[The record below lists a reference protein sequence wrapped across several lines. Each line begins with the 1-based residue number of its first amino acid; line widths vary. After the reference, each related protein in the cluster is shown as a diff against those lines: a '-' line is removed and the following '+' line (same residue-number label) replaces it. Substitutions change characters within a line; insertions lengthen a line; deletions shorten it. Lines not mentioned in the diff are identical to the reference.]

1 MILFL
6 PRRIRW
12 GFRLVV
18 LVFGAA
24 LIYLGVVAYQVYRAA
39 HMDQAGPAQAIIV
52 MGAAQYNG
60 TPSPDLAARL
70 DQAYELWKRGY
81 ASVVVVTGG
90 RQPGDVFTEAQAGQ
104 GYLES
109 KGVPDSDILA
119 DNQGN
124 NSWESLSGAAAKLAP
139 RQLRRVILVSDPFHD
154 LRIQEMA
161 SALGLSGLVS
171 PTLTSPIRGAAVV
184 PYYAKETLAVGLG
197 RLIGYRRLSGFSRS
211 LGLVRSPLGG
221 G

>member
-6 PRRIRW
+6 PRLIRW

-18 LVFGAA
+18 LAFGAA
-24 LIYLGVVAYQVYRAA
+24 LVYLGVIAYQVYRAA
-39 HMDQAGPAQAIIV
+39 HTDQAGPAQAIIV

-70 DQAYELWKRGY
+70 DHAYELWKRGY

-90 RQPGDVFTEAQAGQ
+90 RQAGDVFTEAEAGR
-104 GYLES
+104 GYLEA

-119 DNQGN
+119 DSQGN
-124 NSWESLSGAAAKLAP
+124 NSWQSLSGAAADLAT
-139 RQLRRVILVSDPFHD
+139 RQLRRVIVVSDPFHD
-154 LRIQEMA
+154 LRIQGMA
-161 SALGLSGLVS
+161 SSLGLSGLVS
-171 PTLTSPIRGAAVV
+171 PTLTSPIRGAAVI

-211 LGLVRSPLGG
+211 LGLVRAPLSGG
-221 G
+221 

>member
-6 PRRIRW
+6 PRLIRW
-12 GFRLVV
+12 GFRLMM
-18 LVFGAA
+18 LAFGAA
-24 LIYLGVVAYQVYRAA
+24 LVYLGVVAYQVYRAA
-39 HMDQAGPAQAIIV
+39 HTDQAAPAQAIIV
-52 MGAAQYNG
+52 MGAAEYNG

-70 DQAYELWKRGY
+70 DHAYELWKRGY

-90 RQPGDVFTEAQAGQ
+90 GQPGDVFTEADAGR
-104 GYLES
+104 GYLEA

-124 NSWESLSGAAAKLAP
+124 NSWESLSGAAGALAP
-139 RQLRRVILVSDPFHD
+139 RRLTRVILVSDPFHD

-161 SALGLSGLVS
+161 SDLGLSGLVS

-211 LGLVRSPLGG
+211 LGLVRMPAGG